1 MNSPAPNAEDLPHEG
16 PLAGADAVGE
26 SGSMTCGPGVRVA
39 LRLDAEA
46 RVVEAA
52 FEAVAFDAAR
62 PAASRLCAALL
73 GRTVEGAS
81 RVTLLDVAALAGLP
95 ARDPVVRTV
104 HFAKSAALLP
114 VLGRGARHGPE
125 VTCTCFLVR
134 TDTIRRAIRRHRLAT
149 VEDVKSRT
157 RAGSGCGTCRPDLE
171 RLLAEERAAR

>member
-1 MNSPAPNAEDLPHEG
+1 MNPTSPDARPLPHEG
-16 PLAGADAVGE
+16 PLPGADAVGE
-26 SGSMTCGPGVRVA
+26 SGSMSCGPGVRVA
-39 LRLDAEA
+39 LGLDAEG
-46 RVVEAA
+46 RVVRAA
-52 FEAVAFDAAR
+52 FETVAFDAAR
-62 PAASRLCAALL
+62 PVASRVCEALL

-95 ARDPVVRTV
+95 VRDAVVRTV

-134 TDTIRRAIRRHRLAT
+134 TDAIRRSIRRHRIAT
-149 VEDVKSRT
+149 FDGVRDRT
-157 RAGSGCGTCRPDLE
+157 KAGAGCGTCRPDVE